1 MAIETNS
8 ALAVDEDGEK
18 ILKAGTVY
26 PSNDASALGIV
37 LKDVILGEKLYN
49 KLFHRKDKAPSFET
63 EDPVE
68 WVESKINSFSEPID
82 NLGAVDVEEWN
93 QIDNLGFVDVDVE
106 EWNQNTHNIFQ
117 NLSEEKRLEILKL
130 FATKD

>member
-1 MAIETNS
+1 MSKHLFKTN
-8 ALAVDEDGEK
+8 
-18 ILKAGTVY
+18 I
-26 PSNDASALGIV
+26 
-37 LKDVILGEKLYN
+37 LKDVILGEKIYN
-49 KLFHRKDKAPSFET
+49 KLFHRKDKALFFET

-106 EWNQNTHNIFQ
+106 EWNQNIHNIFQ